1 VYAREASEPILKPGE
16 ATEALLKA
24 VTASVEAPE
33 KVPTY
38 EVRSPV
44 GAVEIADYLWN
55 EAYPKGATPAVA
67 LELFADDIRYEDFNY
82 PKPFL
87 GKAEAFRRAE
97 MPRVERSFSSSIV
110 SSTRVERDQ
119 IPQVK
124 AFVEAFDIPGIEFVP
139 TELSGGDDAV
149 CFTWKVLGLC
159 FDEVSS
165 TRVEE
170 SKRIRLVQEPFE
182 NTTISVVDFCTGRCQ
197 RQRRPK
203 GRQLLRVQR
212 RGQGRLHPRHPGHG
226 SRAPPDARGPREP
239 GAAEVLAAAERIKVW

>member
-1 VYAREASEPILKPGE
+1 MYAREASEPILKPGE

-170 SKRIRLVQEPFE
+170 RAREFVSSKKLNHSRVLSQWLIFAQ
-182 NTTISVVDFCTGRCQ
+182 VVVNGNDG
-197 RQRRPK
+197 PK
-203 GRQLLRVQR
+203 GVSFYGSNAEGKVDYIRDIPATAPAPLQTLAGLVNPALR
-212 RGQGRLHPRHPGHG
+212 
-226 SRAPPDARGPREP
+226 
-239 GAAEVLAAAERIKVW
+239 KF